1 MKDYF
6 RILQVNRNA
15 SESEIKT
22 AYRKLAMKYHPDR
35 NAHPDAHSVFLEITE
50 AYEYLIDH
58 NNRNQPNYESTHT
71 PTQETESKRRA
82 DPYFHRSYTE
92 EEREAMRQRA
102 YAHARQR
109 YEEYKKSAHYRF
121 YSRADK
127 FINVGVVLIG
137 LACIILPWYNFVD
150 MMINRPKEYE
160 PPVMHVLATV
170 FGLLICLSPIIVKR
184 R

>member
-1 MKDYF
+1 MKDYY
-6 RILQVNRNA
+6 RILQINRNA
-15 SESEIKT
+15 SETEIKT

-35 NAHPDAHSVFLEITE
+35 NAHPDAHSLFLEITE
-50 AYEYLIDH
+50 AYEFLIDPDQ
-58 NNRNQPNYESTHT
+58 RNQQNSESSRTT
-71 PTQETESKRRA
+71 TAQSESAQRSDPYYRRA
-82 DPYFHRSYTE
+82 FTE

-102 YAHARQR
+102 YEHARQR
-109 YEEYKKSAHYRF
+109 YEEYKKTAHYRF
-121 YSRADK
+121 FARADK

-150 MMINRPKEYE
+150 MLQNRPKEYQ
-160 PPVMHVLATV
+160 PPVMHVLATL

>member
-1 MKDYF
+1 MKDYY
-6 RILQVNRNA
+6 RILQVNRSA

-50 AYEYLIDH
+50 AYEYLIDPNRH
-58 NNRNQPNYESTHT
+58 NQSQYNSSQTSQHESASANH
-71 PTQETESKRRA
+71 A
-82 DPYFHRSYTE
+82 DPYYHRAYTE

-102 YAHARQR
+102 YEHARQR
-109 YEEYKKSAHYRF
+109 YEEYKKTAHYRF
-121 YSRADK
+121 YSGADK
-127 FINVGVVLIG
+127 FINVAVVAIG

-150 MMINRPKEYE
+150 MLVNRPKEFE

>member
-1 MKDYF
+1 MKDYY

-22 AYRKLAMKYHPDR
+22 AYRKLVMKYHPDR
-35 NAHPDAHSVFLEITE
+35 NAHPDAHSVFLEISE
-50 AYEYLIDH
+50 AYEYLIDPKH
-58 NNRNQPNYESTHT
+58 RNQPIYESHT
-71 PTQETESKRRA
+71 ANKQSASSHHA
-82 DPYFHRSYTE
+82 DPYYHRSYTE

-102 YAHARQR
+102 YAHAHQR
-109 YEEYKKSAHYRF
+109 YEEYKKSSHYRF

-127 FINVGVVLIG
+127 FINVGVIGIG
-137 LACIILPWYNFVD
+137 LACILLPWYNFID
-150 MMINRPKEYE
+150 MLQNRPKEFE